1 MPGYSRSLR
10 ERQAEL
16 RVTFDNM
23 GDGVMMFGADTKLA
37 AWNRNFQEMLD
48 LPDAL
53 LAGRPSFADFSAI
66 SLSEAN
72 IDR

>member
-1 MPGYSRSLR
+1 MENARLLSELR

-23 GDGVMMFGADTKLA
+23 GDGVVMFDAELRLA

-48 LPDAL
+48 LPDAF
-53 LAGRPSFADFSAI
+53 LAERPT
-66 SLSEAN
+66 L
-72 IDR
+72 